1 MSEVAALIADMVRAG
16 VDADLIGRTAQALA
30 EREPVFVQ
38 AGDDAGMPAEGHDGR
53 SPAAIRQARYRAR
66 RAATGGAGHNA
77 GVTRYA
83 SRYGTAETDDGAT
96 GPGIVGDR
104 GEKATDG
111 ATFDRNAALRCV
123 TGDVT
128 RYGDGQKENT
138 PHTPQEK
145 NSPLKEKAPKGAQKK
160 VPPEPAEAGLFEADP
175 EADLIARPDGA
186 GRAGAFEAS
195 DAAEATDAD
204 GANQQ
209 TGSSSASAG
218 TDRKRRSRRHG
229 GDITGLTAEF
239 DTHVWPLYPQKVAR
253 KTAAKAWASAR
264 QRADFDTIMDG
275 LKRYVA
281 KRDDRPWCNLSTW
294 LNQDRWTDRPA
305 AAPARAPPS
314 PSGRQS
320 RSEQIRD
327 HNRRVSEAL
336 HKRMRQDNGNATADI
351 IDIDRS
357 DWTVE
362 GSA

>member
-160 VPPEPAEAGLFEADP
+160 VPPEPADEGLFEAEP
-175 EADLIARPDGA
+175 EADLIARPEGEEPA
-186 GRAGAFEAS
+186 
-195 DAAEATDAD
+195 
-204 GANQQ
+204 
-209 TGSSSASAG
+209 AG

>member
-38 AGDDAGMPAEGHDGR
+38 AGDAAGVSAEGHDGR
-53 SPAAIRQARYRAR
+53 SAAAIRQARYRAR
-66 RAATGGAGHNA
+66 RAAGGDAGHNA

-83 SRYGTAETDDGAT
+83 SRYGAAETDDGAT
-96 GPGIVGDR
+96 GPGIASDSGD
-104 GEKATDG
+104 KATDG
-111 ATFDRNAALRCV
+111 EAFDRNAALRCV

-128 RYGDGQKENT
+128 RYGDRQKENT

-160 VPPEPAEAGLFEADP
+160 VPPEPADKGLFKAEA
-175 EADLIARPDGA
+175 EADLSAKPEGA
-186 GRAGAFEAS
+186 GRAEVSEAA
-195 DAAEATDAD
+195 DAAEAID
-204 GANQQ
+204 ANQH
-209 TGSSSASAG
+209 TRSSSASAG

>member
-83 SRYGTAETDDGAT
+83 SRYGAAETDDGAT
-96 GPGIVGDR
+96 GPGIAGDS
-104 GEKATDG
+104 GEKATD
-111 ATFDRNAALRCV
+111 AEAFDRNAALRCV

-160 VPPEPAEAGLFEADP
+160 VPPEPADEGLFEAEP
-175 EADLIARPDGA
+175 EADLIARPEGEEPA
-186 GRAGAFEAS
+186 
-195 DAAEATDAD
+195 
-204 GANQQ
+204 
-209 TGSSSASAG
+209 AG

>member
-30 EREPVFVQ
+30 EREPVFV
-38 AGDDAGMPAEGHDGR
+38 GSDDSTGTGIDDAGSSCGKAGASR
-53 SPAAIRQARYRAR
+53 RAR
-66 RAATGGAGHNA
+66 NRRYYERRKASEQRLKTTDSDAVKTFSD
-77 GVTRYA
+77 GVKTPDGQIKTA
-83 SRYGTAETDDGAT
+83 SDGFKTPASEFKT
-96 GPGIVGDR
+96 
-104 GEKATDG
+104 
-111 ATFDRNAALRCV
+111 V
-123 TGDVT
+123 TGFA
-128 RYGDGQKENT
+128 GEPAKENT

-160 VPPEPAEAGLFEADP
+160 VPPEPADKGLFEAEP
-175 EADLIARPDGA
+175 EADLLARPDGA
-186 GRAGAFEAS
+186 EPTA
-195 DAAEATDAD
+195 
-204 GANQQ
+204 
-209 TGSSSASAG
+209 ASAG

>member
-30 EREPVFVQ
+30 EREPVFV
-38 AGDDAGMPAEGHDGR
+38 GSDDSTGTGMDDAGGSCGEAGASR
-53 SPAAIRQARYRAR
+53 RAR
-66 RAATGGAGHNA
+66 NR
-77 GVTRYA
+77 RYYERRKA
-83 SRYGTAETDDGAT
+83 SEQRLKTTDSDAVKTLSDGIKTPDGQIKTASDGFKTPASEFKT
-96 GPGIVGDR
+96 
-104 GEKATDG
+104 
-111 ATFDRNAALRCV
+111 V
-123 TGDVT
+123 TGFA
-128 RYGDGQKENT
+128 GEPAKENT

-160 VPPEPAEAGLFEADP
+160 VPPEPADKGLFEAEP
-175 EADLIARPDGA
+175 EADLSAKRDRA

-195 DAAEATDAD
+195 DAAEATDA
-204 GANQQ
+204 NQQ
-209 TGSSSASAG
+209 TGSSSASTG

-264 QRADFDTIMDG
+264 QRAGFDTIMDG

>member
-30 EREPVFVQ
+30 EREPVFVRSDDST
-38 AGDDAGMPAEGHDGR
+38 GTGIDDAGSSYGEAGASR
-53 SPAAIRQARYRAR
+53 RAR
-66 RAATGGAGHNA
+66 NRRYYERRKASEQRLKTTDSDAVKTLSD
-77 GVTRYA
+77 GVKTPDGQIKTA
-83 SRYGTAETDDGAT
+83 SDGFKTPASEFKT
-96 GPGIVGDR
+96 
-104 GEKATDG
+104 
-111 ATFDRNAALRCV
+111 V
-123 TGDVT
+123 TGFA
-128 RYGDGQKENT
+128 GEPAKENT

-160 VPPEPAEAGLFEADP
+160 VPPEPTDKGLFEAEP
-175 EADLIARPDGA
+175 EADLIARPD
-186 GRAGAFEAS
+186 EAEPT
-195 DAAEATDAD
+195 A
-204 GANQQ
+204 
-209 TGSSSASAG
+209 ASAG

-294 LNQDRWTDRPA
+294 LNQDRWTDRLA
-305 AAPARAPPS
+305 VAPARAPPS